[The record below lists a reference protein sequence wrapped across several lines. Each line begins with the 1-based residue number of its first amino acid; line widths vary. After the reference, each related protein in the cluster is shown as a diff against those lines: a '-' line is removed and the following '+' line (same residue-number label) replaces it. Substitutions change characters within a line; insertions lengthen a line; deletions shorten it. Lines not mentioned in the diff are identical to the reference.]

1 MSLHNFSKTTKN
13 LTSLIQK
20 MSIPMGVL
28 LLLTQ
33 GGIAFSKP
41 VLTSQVPN
49 NITGFEDI
57 VDLLNNSDIPDI
69 LIGNDEPE
77 VIVEGEEDEDQPDQS
92 RDPDGDIVVGEDDPR
107 FTCSVHEGKYT
118 VMYHPESQP
127 GEAYPWAI
135 PSQMGD
141 DWSPQ
146 RRCEVISSRLELYR
160 PDGLVEL
167 STGKLNGYDILCV
180 TTEAVQ
186 ECRLVLTVPVGQ
198 DPEITRDDI
207 FESLTVADNGES
219 TEGVYTF
226 TEGSNNPLNGALG
239 GILNGDLTIL
249 NQTLG
254 GNTSGRSGN
263 GIYLKPFLDANDGGT
278 GAYLNTHNSS
288 GGGRQLNPNIFR

>member
-1 MSLHNFSKTTKN
+1 
-13 LTSLIQK
+13 
-20 MSIPMGVL
+20 MGVL
-28 LLLTQ
+28 LVLTQ

-57 VDLLNNSDIPDI
+57 VDLLNNGDIPDI
-69 LIGNDEPE
+69 LIGNEEPE
-77 VIVEGEEDEDQPDQS
+77 VIIEGDEDEDKPDES
-92 RDPDGDIVVGEDDPR
+92 GEPDGDIIVGEDDPR

-118 VMYHPESQP
+118 VMYHPESQQ

-141 DWSPQ
+141 DWTPQ

-167 STGKLNGYDILCV
+167 TTGTMNGYDILCV
-180 TTEAVQ
+180 TTEANPA
-186 ECRLVLTVPVGQ
+186 CRIVLTVPVGQ

-207 FESLTVADNGES
+207 FESLTVADSGE
-219 TEGVYTF
+219 TTGGVYTF
-226 TEGSNNPLNGALG
+226 TESGNNPLNQTIG
-239 GILNGDLTIL
+239 GILNGDLSVL

-254 GNTSGRSGN
+254 GNTSPNYSGN
-263 GIYLKPFLDANDGGT
+263 GIYLKPFLDTNDGGT
-278 GAYLNTHNSS
+278 GAYLNPHNSS